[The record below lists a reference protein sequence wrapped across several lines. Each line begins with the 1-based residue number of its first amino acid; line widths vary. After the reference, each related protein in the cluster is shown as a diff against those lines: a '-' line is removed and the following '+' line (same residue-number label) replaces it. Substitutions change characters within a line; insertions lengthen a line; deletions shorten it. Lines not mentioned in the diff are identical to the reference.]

1 MVFTCGRQRIRTI
14 QYSLTW
20 GKDSILSTTE
30 KNLISLR
37 SHFSTSL
44 LLLPTISYIVMS
56 ISRDHPPRFPASRA
70 SMMIWAILSGPYNT
84 ACTTSCPNFF
94 GSSDLHIIEL
104 VTVVNY
110 YYHYYY
116 YPYHYCCCWY
126 HYYYIIVAIINV
138 LSIYLFLQAGKI

>member
-1 MVFTCGRQRIRTI
+1 MTTPPPTPQLQGR
-14 QYSLTW
+14 LT
-20 GKDSILSTTE
+20 TQ
-30 KNLISLR
+30 
-37 SHFSTSL
+37 
-44 LLLPTISYIVMS
+44 PA
-56 ISRDHPPRFPASRA
+56 PR
-70 SMMIWAILSGPYNT
+70 L
-84 ACTTSCPNFF
+84 

-104 VTVVNY
+104 VRVVNY